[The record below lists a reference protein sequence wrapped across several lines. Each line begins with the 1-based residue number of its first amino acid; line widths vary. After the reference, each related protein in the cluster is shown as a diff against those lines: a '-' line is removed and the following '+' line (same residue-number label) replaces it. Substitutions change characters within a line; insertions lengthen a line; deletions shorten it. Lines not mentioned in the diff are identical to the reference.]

1 MGCIVSKLFLDFY
14 IFFIYTRPLSGRFD
28 VCSKRLVI
36 HLNRLDRLA
45 ADAGRLDSQQTIAS
59 WTWLHLQPTVST
71 HSVLSS
77 VSQVTSNG
85 CSTAN

>member
-1 MGCIVSKLFLDFY
+1 MLNKVLYTFIVSVLRLYVTWEVGPLHLDGSVVCNRICFVNDQP
-14 IFFIYTRPLSGRFD
+14 TSLSGRFD

-59 WTWLHLQPTVST
+59 WT
-71 HSVLSS
+71 
-77 VSQVTSNG
+77 
-85 CSTAN
+85 